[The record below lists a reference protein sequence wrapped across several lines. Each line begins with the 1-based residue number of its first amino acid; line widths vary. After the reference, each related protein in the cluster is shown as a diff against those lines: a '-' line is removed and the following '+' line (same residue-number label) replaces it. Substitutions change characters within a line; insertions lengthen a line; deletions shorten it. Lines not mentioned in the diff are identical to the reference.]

1 MVGGGMDWEFRTDIC
16 TLRYMEL
23 LHSGDLLYSMENS
36 TQYSIIIYLGKESER
51 EWMREHVKLNHFFVQ
66 QKLSQHC
73 ESTIF
78 HLNFTKRKR
87 LH

>member
-1 MVGGGMDWEFRTDIC
+1 MDWEFRTDIC

-51 EWMREHVKLNHFFVQ
+51 EWMRVHV
-66 QKLSQHC
+66 
-73 ESTIF
+73 
-78 HLNFTKRKR
+78 
-87 LH
+87 